1 MIIGKNV
8 CVGDKNKVIEHNEK
22 QNNINLNIS
31 LGSTIKLISLLI
43 VLFLVWMGII
53 NYDQFVTFIFKYIQ

>member
-1 MIIGKNV
+1 MIIGKNI

-31 LGSTIKLISLLI
+31 LSSIIKSISLLI
-43 VLFLVWMGII
+43 VLLLVCMGII
-53 NYDQFVTFIFKYIQ
+53 NCDQLVTFIFKYIQ

>member
-1 MIIGKNV
+1 MIIGKNI

-31 LGSTIKLISLLI
+31 LGSIIKLISLLI
-43 VLFLVWMGII
+43 VLLLVCMGII
-53 NYDQFVTFIFKYIQ
+53 NCDQLVTFIFKYIQ

>member
-1 MIIGKNV
+1 MIIGKNI

-31 LGSTIKLISLLI
+31 LGSIIKSISLLI
-43 VLFLVWMGII
+43 VLLLVCMGII
-53 NYDQFVTFIFKYIQ
+53 NCDQLVTFIFKYIQ

>member
-1 MIIGKNV
+1 MIIGKNI

-31 LGSTIKLISLLI
+31 LGSIIKSISLLI
-43 VLFLVWMGII
+43 VLFLVCMGII
-53 NYDQFVTFIFKYIQ
+53 NCDQLVTFIFKYIQ